1 MTTQQDNN
9 GRQPTIRTTPMP
21 SDINH
26 NGHVFGGWILSQM
39 DLAGGIVAIR
49 RAGGQVATVAVNA
62 MTFFTPVLVSDWIS
76 IYADIIKTG
85 RTSITVHIEVR
96 VMRRDETREIR
107 VTEGTFTYVRIDD
120 KARPK
125 SLPQ

>member
-1 MTTQQDNN
+1 MIPTTAQRVTTAPPVRRLI
-9 GRQPTIRTTPMP
+9 GRRRAM
-21 SDINH
+21 
-26 NGHVFGGWILSQM
+26 GGAMVALTAVGT
-39 DLAGGIVAIR
+39 LAAVVPLVAIR

-125 SLPQ
+125 PLP